1 MNKEL
6 TGKKLFA
13 GVQWRTYTM
22 IFALIIIAIFF
33 QIITDGIFFK
43 SRNLSNLIRTMS
55 ITGVIAMGVV
65 LLIVSGNFDL
75 AVGSIVG
82 LSGGIAAI
90 MQVTFGWSTPMAILV
105 ALAVGIAIGVWQ
117 GFWVAY
123 RSVPSFIV
131 TLGGMLMFR
140 GLYLV
145 ITNGITITP
154 MHEDF
159 AFIGQGFLPKEAGL
173 VIGGVA
179 VVAMVALIL
188 QQRTSRKRYSLE
200 VGPMW
205 QTIVKIVIFGALICA
220 FVAIMNGYNGIPV
233 PVLILVAV
241 IILFAFISTK
251 TKFGR
256 NVYAIGGNV
265 EAARLSGINVK
276 RNVLGLYIITG
287 LLSALSG
294 ILLTARMDGATAS
307 AGNSFEM
314 DAISACVLGGTSLA
328 GGKGTIGGAVIGALI
343 IACLDNGMS
352 LMNLSYNYQSIVK
365 GLVLILAVWF
375 DVANQKKK

>member
-6 TGKKLFA
+6 TNKKWLQK
-13 GVQWRTYTM
+13 VNWRTYTM
-22 IFALIIIAIFF
+22 IFALILIAIFF

-90 MQVTFGWSTPMAILV
+90 MQVTFGWSTPMVILA

-123 RSVPSFIV
+123 RNVPSFIV

-154 MHEDF
+154 MNPDF
-159 AFIGQGFLPKEAGL
+159 TFIGQGFLPKEAGL
-173 VIGGVA
+173 IIGCVAILA
-179 VVAMVALIL
+179 VVVLMLK
-188 QQRTSRKRYSLE
+188 QRNSRKRYALDM
-200 VGPMW
+200 GPMW
-205 QTIVKIVIFGALICA
+205 QTAVKIVIFSALIGI
-220 FVAIMNGYNGIPV
+220 FVLIMNDYNGIPV
-233 PVLILVAV
+233 PVLILVGV
-241 IILFAFISTK
+241 IILFAFIAAK
-251 TKFGR
+251 TRFGR

-328 GGKGTIGGAVIGALI
+328 GGKGTIMGAVIGALI

-375 DVANQKKK
+375 DVANQQKK